1 MSLPS
6 PDALRAAAL
15 RLPRLPSA
23 PTSSG
28 PVAIAVS
35 GGADSI
41 YLLCAL
47 WADEALRPRLRVLHF
62 DHRVRGEAS
71 AEDARFV
78 AALCASL
85 AVPCVVGVRSGQGM
99 SSEAELRAGR
109 DAFFAAQ
116 RTALGCELLCTAH
129 HLDDVVENAL
139 MRLARGA
146 GLAGLAAPRVLQSF
160 HDGHRRW
167 RPLIQAGLA
176 KPALLAGLQAAGIPW
191 REDATNLL
199 PIAARNR
206 VRAWLAAGG
215 AEAMGEGYAQGF
227 GRSARILGEAQVAL
241 AQWACEL
248 GCVVGPDG
256 TMPIAAL
263 QGRPSALIQESLRAF
278 LHAHEVTD
286 PSESSL
292 APLAAA
298 IAAGREARA
307 SVRGRLVRVVAG
319 ALSIPQ
325 EPLVF
330 GADERRLA
338 FGMPDD
344 EPIEHPWVTKSVENA
359 QKKVLEWVRAGGK
372 LIAIENALGLF
383 ANKESFALK
392 SFDSDEEKKAAEKA
406 AVELAKQERLEP
418 YTEGERLEIASGVAG
433 AIYQI
438 DMDQTH
444 PLGYGTGGKFYSLK
458 NNADRFAYL
467 TDGVNAGVIAG
478 NDSYRTGYI
487 GYKIKSK
494 MGQSMAIGA
503 ERQGRGQ
510 LVYFVDNPIFRGFW
524 ESGKLILSNAVFL

>member
-6 PDALRAAAL
+6 PDALRAAAQ

-23 PTSSG
+23 PVASG
-28 PVAIAVS
+28 PVAVAVS
-35 GGADSI
+35 GGADSV

-85 AVPCVVGVRSGQGM
+85 AVPCAVGAREGQGGA
-99 SSEAELRAGR
+99 SEAELRAGR
-109 DAFFAAQ
+109 DEFFAQQ
-116 RTALGCELLCTAH
+116 RVALGYELLCTAH
-129 HLDDVVENAL
+129 HPDDVVENAL

-160 HDGHRRW
+160 RDGHRRW
-167 RPLIQAGLA
+167 RPLIQAGID
-176 KPALLAGLQAAGIPW
+176 KRALLAGLRSAGIPW

-215 AEAMGEGYAQGF
+215 AEAMGEGYAEGF
-227 GRSARILGEAQVAL
+227 ARSARILGEAQVAL
-241 AQWACEL
+241 TQWAGEL

-256 TMPIAAL
+256 TMPVAAL
-263 QGRPSALIQESLRAF
+263 RGRPSALIQESLRAF

-307 SVRGRLVRVVAG
+307 SVRGRLVRVAAG

-330 GADERRLA
+330 GTDERRLVV
-338 FGMPDD
+338 GLPDD
-344 EPIEHPWVTKSVENA
+344 ECGLLAEQVEVGA
-359 QKKVLEWVRAGGK
+359 ELWARLSKGDISPDREAYVVASPEALVWRGRVDGDRFQPLGAPGSAK
-372 LIAIENALGLF
+372 L
-383 ANKESFALK
+383 
-392 SFDSDEEKKAAEKA
+392 SDLLINRKIPAEKREA
-406 AVELAKQERLEP
+406 LPVVLAGSAILWVPGLPPAESARLLGP
-418 YTEGERLEIASGVAG
+418 TKGALRL
-433 AIYQI
+433 
-438 DMDQTH
+438 TW
-444 PLGYGTGGKFYSLK
+444 LGPCLG
-458 NNADRFAYL
+458 
-467 TDGVNAGVIAG
+467 
-478 NDSYRTGYI
+478 
-487 GYKIKSK
+487 
-494 MGQSMAIGA
+494 
-503 ERQGRGQ
+503 
-510 LVYFVDNPIFRGFW
+510 
-524 ESGKLILSNAVFL
+524 